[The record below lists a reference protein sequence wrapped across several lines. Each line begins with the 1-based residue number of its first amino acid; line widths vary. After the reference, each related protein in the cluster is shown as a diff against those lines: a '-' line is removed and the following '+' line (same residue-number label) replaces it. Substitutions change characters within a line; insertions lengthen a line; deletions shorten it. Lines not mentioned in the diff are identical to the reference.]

1 MVETKL
7 DASKSLYRKWLEI
20 TISIHEKKWLALGFQ
35 VDLVHKL
42 LSWQVSL
49 DLPNSGCNHHQDD
62 MSFFKNWGENPM
74 DLPYKPLYIP

>member
-42 LSWQVSL
+42 LS
-49 DLPNSGCNHHQDD
+49 
-62 MSFFKNWGENPM
+62 
-74 DLPYKPLYIP
+74 